1 MSRTFAP
8 SSTDLHRE
16 WLALVDSDGPFLAVP
31 ALKRVWPQGMP
42 QPDADA
48 VAALKDAKPAWE
60 KAWENWDKHRDD
72 PAAVEFYRE
81 ARDVWVDVILREVLG
96 WGDSYVTTTTGN
108 AVRSPNH
115 AVTVRPNG
123 ALTHGDATGARS
135 GRRPG
140 RLAA

>member
-8 SSTDLHRE
+8 SSTDLHRA
-16 WLALVDSDGPFLAVP
+16 WLELVDTDGPFLAVP
-31 ALKRVWPQGMP
+31 ALKRVWQHGMP
-42 QPDADA
+42 PPDADA

-81 ARDVWVDVILREVLG
+81 ARDVWVDVVLREVLG
-96 WGDSYVTTTTGN
+96 WADSYVTSTTGNPSIGN

-115 AVTVRPNG
+115 AVTVRPDG
-123 ALTHGDATGARS
+123 ALTHGEATGA
-135 GRRPG
+135 
-140 RLAA
+140 L